1 MTLISNSIETLAVMP
16 AIDPFYEGPQAT
28 LELTDPDLLDKVIV
42 ADLEEKNSR
51 NPGYFSE
58 KTELTFDNYELSQL
72 AEKEYSSLSFAKI
85 NDLLHQKGTLSIPML
100 GGFYVMVNG
109 ISREVTIVPATELA
123 DDIPNHGD
131 MSSMLYLR
139 DHIQAAAIFMDLS
152 LRDPTRYEEALHGH
166 TLLFSALHLMS
177 TPAQLERFQDV
188 IQRGSE
194 AGQADWPHIS
204 LHFNDMDAVAPDNKW
219 RNKQDTFQ
227 MLAYT
232 TLDALERGF
241 IGIDELDEAHKQFL
255 GSVVPFLASVGF
267 PRYENSG
274 SWEEIE
280 ACRTSVISIETALLH
295 KMKKMRDSGMDLSFL
310 EDVYNESR
318 AHLSGDKKKEFADAL
333 DGMITEGLQKIGQQL
348 PYESPDHNSD
358 PIKYREADAALA
370 YVLMYNIPDLLEQA
384 KTPVGPDQKA
394 MTGQQIEALVLDQL
408 KILFDPETKGIY
420 RYIPDSYQR
429 QDAATN
435 RVRKIQSDIK
445 AEINQEA
452 KNEDREI
459 DLDKKQALR
468 DERSPEGKQA
478 AWIHQ
483 LGQISGYATD
493 QCLKS
498 IERGNIEE
506 AKDYLRLGTKFLNYA
521 LSNITGDNQWHAVL
535 GKDGLYSVQQVP
547 PNKLPECKI
556 AYTSSTGEYFLVPS
570 PHTPLNWASATVKH
584 AIGLLKIAAEKL
596 EIIQS
601 SVTSE

>member
-1 MTLISNSIETLAVMP
+1 MTLISNSIESLAQAP
-16 AIDPFYEGPQAT
+16 AIDPFYEGSQAT
-28 LELTDPDLLDKVIV
+28 LELADPDLLDEIVV
-42 ADLEEKNSR
+42 ADLEEKNSK

-58 KTELTFDNYELSQL
+58 KTELVFDNYELCQL
-72 AEKEYSSLSFAKI
+72 AEREYSSVLFAHI
-85 NDLLHQKGTLSIPML
+85 DNLLHQRGTVNIPML
-100 GGFYVMVNG
+100 GGFYVVVNG
-109 ISREVTIVPATELA
+109 TTREVTIVPATELA
-123 DDIPNHGD
+123 DDLPNHGD

-152 LRDPTRYEEALHGH
+152 LKDPTRLEEAAHGR

-188 IQRGSE
+188 IRRGNE

-204 LHFNDMDAVAPDNKW
+204 LHFNDMDALAPDNKW

-232 TLDALERGF
+232 TFDALERGF
-241 IGIDELDEAHKQFL
+241 ISVEELDEAHKQFL

-267 PRYENSG
+267 PNYENSG

-295 KMKKMRDSGMDLSFL
+295 KMKKLQDSGVDLSFL
-310 EDVYNESR
+310 EATYNENKT
-318 AHLSGDKKKEFADAL
+318 HLPDDKKKGFTDSL
-333 DGMITEGLQKIGQQL
+333 DRMVTEGLQKIGEQL
-348 PYESPDHNSD
+348 PYESPDHDSD
-358 PIKYREADAALA
+358 SIKYREADAALT
-370 YVLMYNIPDLLEQA
+370 YVLMYNIPDLLEQ
-384 KTPVGPDQKA
+384 TGTLVGPDREV
-394 MTGQQIEALVLDQL
+394 MTKQQIEALVLAQL
-408 KILFDPETKGIY
+408 KTLFDPETKGFY
-420 RYIPDSYQR
+420 RYIPDSYQG

-435 RVRKIQSDIK
+435 KVRNIQNDIK
-445 AEINQEA
+445 AEIAQEA
-452 KNEDREI
+452 KHDGREI

-468 DERSPEGKQA
+468 DERSPKGKQA

-483 LGQISGYATD
+483 LGQISGYAAD

-498 IERGNIEE
+498 IERGKIEE
-506 AKDYLRLGTKFLNYA
+506 AKNYLRLGTEFLNYA

-535 GKDGLYSVQQVP
+535 GKDGLYTVQQVP

-556 AYTSSTGEYFLVPS
+556 AYTSSTGEHFLVPS

-584 AIGLLKIAAEKL
+584 AIGLLKIATEKL
-596 EIIQS
+596 EATEPAATA
-601 SVTSE
+601 V